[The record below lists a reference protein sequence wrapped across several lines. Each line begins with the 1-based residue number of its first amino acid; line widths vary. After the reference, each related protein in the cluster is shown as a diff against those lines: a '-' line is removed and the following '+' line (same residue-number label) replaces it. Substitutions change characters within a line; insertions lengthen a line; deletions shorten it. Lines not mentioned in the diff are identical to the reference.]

1 MRKRLLLLLA
11 VLLSLSLVAAA
22 CGDDGD
28 TDTGSDTTE
37 PDGTDTTEPD
47 GGEGSTSACP
57 EERVEGD
64 PDGTKV
70 GLLFDLTG
78 RGDQSFNDA
87 AACGMDR
94 AATDLPILPQESVP
108 TGDADRPERLALLAD
123 SGNEMIIGVGFL
135 WGEHISAASTQ
146 YPDTAFLQID
156 GFAEGDNVTVAT
168 FAEHE
173 GSYLVGVAAALTS
186 ETGKI
191 GFIGGV
197 EQDLIKKFEA
207 GFVAGATAA
216 NPDIEIESEYITP
229 DGDFTGFTSPDR
241 AREIANSMYQ
251 GGADVIYHA
260 AGLSGDGM
268 FAAAREYSE
277 ANDTKVWGIG
287 VDSDQYLTAG
297 PDLQEYVLTSMLKRV
312 DTAVY
317 ESVAAFL
324 DGTLEAGE
332 LTFDLASDGVGY
344 STSGD
349 FLAEDVIAEME
360 TAREGIASGD
370 IEVPT
375 VP

>member
-22 CGDDGD
+22 CGDDDD
-28 TDTGSDTTE
+28 TTTDPDTTE
-37 PDGTDTTEPD
+37 PG
-47 GGEGSTSACP
+47 GGEGTTSECP

-64 PDGTKV
+64 PDGTKI

-94 AATDLPILPQESVP
+94 AATDLPIFPQESTP
-108 TGDADRPERLALLAD
+108 TGDADRPERLALLGD

-135 WGEHISAASTQ
+135 WGEHISAASSQ
-146 YPDTAFLQID
+146 YPDVSFLQID

-197 EQDLIKKFEA
+197 EQDLIRKFEA

-216 NPDIEIESEYITP
+216 NPDIEIEVDYITP

-251 GGADVIYHA
+251 DGADVIYHA

-268 FAAAREYSE
+268 FAAAREYSQ

-287 VDSDQYLTAG
+287 VDSDQYLTVG
-297 PDLQEYVLTSMLKRV
+297 DDTQEYVLTSMLKRV

-317 ESVAAFL
+317 DSVAAFL
-324 DGTLEAGE
+324 DGTLEPGE

-344 STSGD
+344 STSGE

-360 TAREGIASGD
+360 AAREGIVSGE
-370 IEVPT
+370 ITVPT